1 MSARRWVEYLIPDA
15 ISMQMEWV
23 RDLTRGDTNLLKQ
36 IAQSPTARRLLT
48 RTAHKRFE
56 VPVPTRAT
64 LAPNQQWLLLDHR
77 RQHALARRLAL
88 EALHDFVRTT
98 VDAAS
103 VTVLRK
109 ELGED
114 GYRAAMAGPGLPV
127 EGLERPAFST
137 AVKRGRFADYVIG
150 VGAALL
156 ETTTRSGDA
165 FAALRMR
172 FAFSPACWASRPRD
186 LQVNETDLATKITEA
201 ASS

>member
-15 ISMQMEWV
+15 ISMQMEWL
-23 RDLTRGDTNLLKQ
+23 RDLTRGDTNLVKQ

-48 RTAHKRFE
+48 RAAHKRFE
-56 VPVPTRAT
+56 VAVPTRAT

-77 RQHALARRLAL
+77 RQHALARRLGL

-127 EGLERPAFST
+127 EGLDRSAFST
-137 AVKRGRFADYVIG
+137 AVKRGRFAD
-150 VGAALL
+150 
-156 ETTTRSGDA
+156 
-165 FAALRMR
+165 
-172 FAFSPACWASRPRD
+172 
-186 LQVNETDLATKITEA
+186 
-201 ASS
+201 